1 MERKDINV
9 GIVGTGLYIPETY
22 MTAEDIAK
30 ETGIPEEIIKTKFG
44 IIRKPISGPEDH
56 TCHMGI
62 QAAKDCL
69 RRTGVDPKEIDLII
83 YIGEEHKE
91 YLLWTSGI
99 KLQYE
104 IGAENAW
111 AFDMALRCGTA
122 VAALKIA
129 KDMMVADDNIN
140 TVMIAGGYRNVDFID
155 YKNPRVSFMYDLAAG
170 GGAIL
175 LKKNYNRNIVLEA
188 SIITDG
194 SFSEDVA
201 VVGGGTKYPVSHE
214 MIDKGLYKLDVL
226 NMEHMKKGL
235 EEKSMPNFLGV
246 IKESLRKS
254 GYTPS
259 DIGYLAI
266 LHMKRSAHEFILN
279 ELGLSP
285 DKSIYLEN
293 YGHMGQIDQILS
305 TQLAL
310 EEGKIKDGDVVVWV
324 SAGIGYVWDAIT
336 IKWGPIE

>member
-1 MERKDINV
+1 MARNDINV

-22 MTAEDIAK
+22 MTAGDIAR
-30 ETGIPEEIIKTKFG
+30 ESGIPEDIIKNKFG
-44 IIRKPISGPEDH
+44 IIKKPVPGNNDH
-56 TCHMGI
+56 TCYMGI
-62 QAAKDCL
+62 QAALDCL
-69 RRTGVDPKEIDLII
+69 KRTGVDPKEIDLVI

-91 YLLWTSGI
+91 YPLWTSGI

-129 KDMMVADDNIN
+129 KDMMIADESIN
-140 TVMIAGGYRNVDFID
+140 TVMIAGGYRNGDFIN
-155 YKNPRVSFMYDLAAG
+155 YKNPKVSFMYDLAAG

-175 LKKNYNRNIVLEA
+175 LKKNYYRNIILES

-201 VVGGGTKYPVSHE
+201 VVGGGTKNPVSHE
-214 MIDKGLYKLDVL
+214 MIDKGLYMLDVM
-226 NMEHMKKGL
+226 NPEHMKKGL
-235 EEKSMPNFLGV
+235 EEKSMPNFIGA

-254 GYTPS
+254 GYSTS
-259 DIGYLAI
+259 DISYIAI
-266 LHMKRSAHEFILN
+266 LHMKRSAHEFVLN
-279 ELGLSP
+279 ELGVSL

-305 TQLAL
+305 TQLATDA
-310 EEGKIKDGDVVVWV
+310 GKIKDGDIVVWV

-336 IKWGPIE
+336 IKWGPAK